1 MTRIVAGSAGGR
13 RIQTPPGDDT
23 RPTTERVREALF
35 STLESA
41 LGSFEGRQLLDLYA
55 GSGAVGLEALSR
67 GAERAVLVERR
78 RRVAALIRRNAES
91 LGLVGWTV
99 VAESVTAYV
108 RAGAAEPFDVV
119 FADPPYAMSGQE
131 LARVLTDVVRRGWLA
146 EAAYVVVERSRRDA
160 APEWP
165 EGIEPLRD
173 RRYGET
179 VLWYGRRAG
188 DTS

>member
-1 MTRIVAGSAGGR
+1 VTRIVAGTVGGR
-13 RIQTPPGDDT
+13 RLQTPAGDDT

-35 STLESA
+35 STLESG
-41 LGSFEGRQLLDLYA
+41 LGTLDGRRVLDLYA

-67 GAERAVLVERR
+67 GASVAVLVERQ
-78 RRVAALIRRNAES
+78 RRVAGLIRHNAES
-91 LGLVGWTV
+91 LELSGWTV
-99 VAESVTAYV
+99 VATPV
-108 RAGAAEPFDVV
+108 RGFVRTGAVERFDVV
-119 FADPPYAMSGQE
+119 FLDPPYAMPGDE
-131 LARVLTDVVRRGWLA
+131 LADILAELADRGWLA
-146 EAAYVVVERSRRDA
+146 DGAYVVVERSRRDPGPA
-160 APEWP
+160 WP